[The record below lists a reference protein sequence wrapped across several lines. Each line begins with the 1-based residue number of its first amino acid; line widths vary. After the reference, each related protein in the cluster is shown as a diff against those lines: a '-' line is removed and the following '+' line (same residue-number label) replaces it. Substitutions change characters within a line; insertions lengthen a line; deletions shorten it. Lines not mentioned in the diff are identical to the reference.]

1 MLIGSKT
8 KKVPKPRKLVIV
20 TDIVPRLC
28 IGEHLH
34 HDRPVRHD
42 LLRRHQLPIA
52 NAHTQDASAQ
62 HGRILEQPECHAPWQ
77 IAINQAIISNV
88 QSQVTLK
95 NIGPGFLHFTQPSEF
110 QLLTQF
116 LNSQVVPVSFF
127 PMLICSW
134 HFHGQKYGTAKNA
147 SIRNRGDAYHRTEK
161 SLPAL
166 TSWRNP

>member
-34 HDRPVRHD
+34 HGRPVRHD

-52 NAHTQDASAQ
+52 DSHTQNASAQ
-62 HGRILEQPECHAPWQ
+62 HGRILEQPECYASWQ
-77 IAINQAIISNV
+77 IAINQAITPNT

-95 NIGPGFLHFTQPSEF
+95 NIGPGFLNFTQLSEF
-110 QLLTQF
+110 QQLTRF
-116 LNSQVVPVSFF
+116 LDSQVVPNIER
-127 PMLICSW
+127 PGYN
-134 HFHGQKYGTAKNA
+134 HPKQ
-147 SIRNRGDAYHRTEK
+147 
-161 SLPAL
+161 P
-166 TSWRNP
+166 

>member
-28 IGEHLH
+28 ISEHLH
-34 HDRPVRHD
+34 HGRPVRHD

-52 NAHTQDASAQ
+52 NSDSHIQNASAVQ
-62 HGRILEQPECHAPWQ
+62 HGRILEQPECHAFQQ
-77 IAINQAIISNV
+77 IAINQAITSNT

-110 QLLTQF
+110 QPLTRF
-116 LNSQVVPVSFF
+116 PYSQVVPVSFA

-134 HFHGQKYGTAKNA
+134 HFHGQKYGSAKRVN
-147 SIRNRGDAYHRTEK
+147 T
-161 SLPAL
+161 
-166 TSWRNP
+166 

>member
-34 HDRPVRHD
+34 HGRPVRHD

-52 NAHTQDASAQ
+52 NARIQNVSAQ
-62 HGRILEQPECHAPWQ
+62 LWSILEQPECHASWQ
-77 IAINQAIISNV
+77 IAINQEITPNT

-110 QLLTQF
+110 QQF
-116 LNSQVVPVSFF
+116 TRFLDSQVVPN
-127 PMLICSW
+127 I
-134 HFHGQKYGTAKNA
+134 
-147 SIRNRGDAYHRTEK
+147 E
-161 SLPAL
+161 LPGY
-166 TSWRNP
+166 NHPKQP

>member
-34 HDRPVRHD
+34 HDRTVRHD

-62 HGRILEQPECHAPWQ
+62 HVRILEQPESHLFQ
-77 IAINQAIISNV
+77 QTTINQAITLNT

-95 NIGPGFLHFTQPSEF
+95 NIGPGFLNFTQPSEA
-110 QLLTQF
+110 QRLTRF
-116 LNSQVVPVSFF
+116 LDSQVVP
-127 PMLICSW
+127 
-134 HFHGQKYGTAKNA
+134 
-147 SIRNRGDAYHRTEK
+147 SIERQGYNHPK
-161 SLPAL
+161 QP
-166 TSWRNP
+166 

>member
-34 HDRPVRHD
+34 HDRPVGHD

-52 NAHTQDASAQ
+52 DSDSHIQNASAQ
-62 HGRILEQPECHAPWQ
+62 LWRILEQPESHLFQ
-77 IAINQAIISNV
+77 QTAINQAIAPNA

-95 NIGPGFLHFTQPSEF
+95 NIGPGFLHFTQPSELQ
-110 QLLTQF
+110 QLTRF
-116 LNSQVVPVSFF
+116 LDSQVVPFSFF
-127 PMLICSW
+127 PHVNLLFLTFPW
-134 HFHGQKYGTAKNA
+134 AKV
-147 SIRNRGDAYHRTEK
+147 RDR
-161 SLPAL
+161 
-166 TSWRNP
+166 

>member
-34 HDRPVRHD
+34 HGRPVRHD

-52 NAHTQDASAQ
+52 NAHMQNASAQ
-62 HGRILEQPECHAPWQ
+62 HGRILEQPEYHASWQ
-77 IAINQAIISNV
+77 IAINQAITSNT

-95 NIGPGFLHFTQPSEF
+95 NIGPGFLHFTQLSEF
-110 QLLTQF
+110 QQLTQF
-116 LNSQVVPVSFF
+116 LHSQVVP
-127 PMLICSW
+127 
-134 HFHGQKYGTAKNA
+134 
-147 SIRNRGDAYHRTEK
+147 SIERPGYNHPK
-161 SLPAL
+161 QP
-166 TSWRNP
+166 

>member
-20 TDIVPRLC
+20 TDIVPRLW

-52 NAHTQDASAQ
+52 NTDSEYRQRIPIANAHTQNASAR
-62 HGRILEQPECHAPWQ
+62 HGRILEQPECHLSRQ
-77 IAINQAIISNV
+77 ITINQTITSNT

-110 QLLTQF
+110 QLLTRF
-116 LNSQVVPVSFF
+116 LDSQVVPVSFF
-127 PMLICSW
+127 PHVNL
-134 HFHGQKYGTAKNA
+134 FLTFPLAKV
-147 SIRNRGDAYHRTEK
+147 RDR
-161 SLPAL
+161 
-166 TSWRNP
+166 

>member
-52 NAHTQDASAQ
+52 NSDSHIQNASAVQ
-62 HGRILEQPECHAPWQ
+62 HGRILEQPESPTFQQ
-77 IAINQAIISNV
+77 IAINQAIASNA

-95 NIGPGFLHFTQPSEF
+95 NIGPGFLNFTQPSGP
-110 QLLTQF
+110 QPLTQF
-116 LNSQVVPVSFF
+116 LDSQVVPNIERPVYNH
-127 PMLICSW
+127 PK
-134 HFHGQKYGTAKNA
+134 Q
-147 SIRNRGDAYHRTEK
+147 
-161 SLPAL
+161 P
-166 TSWRNP
+166 

>member
-34 HDRPVRHD
+34 HSRPVRHD

-52 NAHTQDASAQ
+52 NSDSHIQNASAQ
-62 HGRILEQPECHAPWQ
+62 LWSILEQPESHLFQ
-77 IAINQAIISNV
+77 QTTINQAITSNA
-88 QSQVTLK
+88 QSHVTLK

-110 QLLTQF
+110 QQLTRF
-116 LNSQVVPVSFF
+116 LDSQVVPVSFV
-127 PMLICSW
+127 PMLSVLDISICKS
-134 HFHGQKYGTAKNA
+134 
-147 SIRNRGDAYHRTEK
+147 TEP
-161 SLPAL
+161 L
-166 TSWRNP
+166 

>member
-34 HDRPVRHD
+34 HGRPVRHD

-52 NAHTQDASAQ
+52 NSDSHIQNASAQ
-62 HGRILEQPECHAPWQ
+62 LRSILEQPESPTFQQ
-77 IAINQAIISNV
+77 IAINQEITLNA

-95 NIGPGFLHFTQPSEF
+95 NIGPGFLHFTQQSESQ
-110 QLLTQF
+110 QLTRF
-116 LNSQVVPVSFF
+116 LDSQVVPNIER
-127 PMLICSW
+127 PGYN
-134 HFHGQKYGTAKNA
+134 HPKQ
-147 SIRNRGDAYHRTEK
+147 
-161 SLPAL
+161 P
-166 TSWRNP
+166 